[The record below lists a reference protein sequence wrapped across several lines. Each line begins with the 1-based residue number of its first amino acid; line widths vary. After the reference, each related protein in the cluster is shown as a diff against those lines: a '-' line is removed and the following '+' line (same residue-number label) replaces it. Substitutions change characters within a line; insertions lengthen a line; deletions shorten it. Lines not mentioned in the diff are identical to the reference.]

1 MGCGGS
7 KQDVAA
13 VQQPQPQQPID
24 NNIKPVSS
32 EPPKPVANGT
42 TPKPEVKDEEEEEET
57 GSDCLYISTD
67 PGEETVI
74 YSTFIN
80 WSLIKTVIWKCQMQ
94 TVFDIVFHTIHM

>member
-13 VQQPQPQQPID
+13 VQQPQPID
-24 NNIKPVSS
+24 NNIKPVS
-32 EPPKPVANGT
+32 EPPKPVSNGT
-42 TPKPEVKDEEEEEET
+42 TPNQEVKDEQEEEEEET

-74 YSTFIN
+74 NS
-80 WSLIKTVIWKCQMQ
+80 M
-94 TVFDIVFHTIHM
+94 

>member
-13 VQQPQPQQPID
+13 VQQPQPQHTE
-24 NNIKPVSS
+24 NNIKPVSP

>member
-13 VQQPQPQQPID
+13 VQQPQPIE
-24 NNIKPVSS
+24 NNIKPVSP

-42 TPKPEVKDEEEEEET
+42 TPNPSEVKDEEEEEET

-80 WSLIKTVIWKCQMQ
+80 WSLIKTVIRKCQMQ

>member
-80 WSLIKTVIWKCQMQ
+80 WSLIKTVIRKCQMQ

>member
-13 VQQPQPQQPID
+13 VQQPQPID
-24 NNIKPVSS
+24 DNIKPVS

-42 TPKPEVKDEEEEEET
+42 TPNQEVKDEQEEEEEET

-74 YSTFIN
+74 NS
-80 WSLIKTVIWKCQMQ
+80 M
-94 TVFDIVFHTIHM
+94 

>member
-13 VQQPQPQQPID
+13 VQQPQPQLIED
-24 NNIKPVSS
+24 NIKPVPL

-80 WSLIKTVIWKCQMQ
+80 
-94 TVFDIVFHTIHM
+94 